1 MNYAVY
7 INNKNGRQYLVL
19 SPNGI
24 DANNNAS
31 GDDFSIIYT
40 DGNTIFHRKRDEF
53 FKKFTQVGTA
63 FLSSIQIPQRPFIP
77 EKNHL
82 QV

>member
-1 MNYAVY
+1 MNYSVY
-7 INNKNGRQYLVL
+7 INNKNRRQYLVL
-19 SPNGI
+19 SSNGI

-40 DGNTIFHRKRDEF
+40 DGNTIFHRKRVEF
-53 FKKFTQVGTA
+53 FKKFTHVGTV
-63 FLSSIQIPQRPFIP
+63 FIPSIQIPQRPFIS
-77 EKNHL
+77 EENHL